1 LGFLAHD
8 FSRDRP
14 LSLPASARSV
24 RGSQGR
30 RVRIDLGSILIQ
42 DSENKV
48 VFVLTFR
55 YHEYM
60 TAPVVISQTSLS
72 RAVEQAVSD
81 VDAVRTGVRV
91 AGVSDRE
98 VLEVLEVLEAMVAL
112 QRQVN
117 GTVSV
122 LMAVAEQRNAA
133 LRTRNTP
140 LESVLAASGQESVRQ
155 VRNQVFQ
162 ASVLASR
169 PRVHEAASAGRI
181 TLAQARAIRD
191 VVEELTEALSD
202 PQKDQAEEFLLR
214 AADRLPA
221 EKLRAMTDQVLDQ
234 VAPQAK
240 DSPEQRQAKLKL
252 RDQRAAAR
260 RCFRFG
266 SPEDGS
272 IEFRGSLPVVDGVR
286 LKGLVE
292 SIAARDYRAAKDL
305 ADRAALAVTPD
316 QRLADALMRVV
327 GAAEGSGVES
337 GSGGGGIPAG
347 GAQITVLMREQ
358 DLRDRAAGRGL
369 LTDGTEVSAGEL
381 RRLACGAGFIPVVLG
396 GKSEILDL
404 GRLRR
409 LASPALRNA
418 VGLRDGHCAFPGCE
432 VAVYRCELHHIRPW
446 QDGGLTRLDNLV
458 ALCVR
463 HHHLCEP
470 APREVDVDGYARA
483 PDQWRIRIG
492 LDGIP
497 QFMAPPRYA
506 AEASTGSVGS
516 RSMRGTTPL
525 YALSLFDDGGSL
537 GEADRAGEPARAG
550 MG

>member
-1 LGFLAHD
+1 
-8 FSRDRP
+8 
-14 LSLPASARSV
+14 
-24 RGSQGR
+24 
-30 RVRIDLGSILIQ
+30 
-42 DSENKV
+42 
-48 VFVLTFR
+48 
-55 YHEYM
+55 M
-60 TAPVVISQTSLS
+60 TTPVVITGPSLS
-72 RAVEQAVSD
+72 RAVAHAMGD
-81 VDAVRTGVRV
+81 VAAVRTGVRSS
-91 AGVSDRE
+91 GVSDRE
-98 VLEVLEVLEAMVAL
+98 LLEVLEAMLSL

-133 LRTRNTP
+133 LRTANTP

-162 ASVLASR
+162 AGVLAGR
-169 PRVHEAASAGRI
+169 PRVHEAAAAGRI
-181 TLAQARAIRD
+181 TLGQARAIRD
-191 VVEELTEALSD
+191 VVAGLPEVLSD
-202 PQKDQAEEFLLR
+202 TQKDQAEEFLLR

-221 EKLRAMTDQVLDQ
+221 EKLRALTDQVLDQ

-240 DSPEQRQAKLKL
+240 DSPGQRQAKLKL

-266 SPEDGS
+266 VPEDGS

-286 LKGLVE
+286 LKGLVD
-292 SIAARDYRAAKDL
+292 SIAARDYRAAKDV

-316 QRLADALMRVV
+316 QRLADALLKVV
-327 GAAEGSGVES
+327 AVAEGSEDGE
-337 GSGGGGIPAG
+337 GRGTIPAG

-369 LTDGTEVSAGEL
+369 LADGTEVSAGEL
-381 RRLACGAGFIPVVLG
+381 RRLACDAGFVPVVLG

-404 GRLRR
+404 GRMRR
-409 LASPALRNA
+409 LASPALRHA

-432 VAVYRCELHHIRPW
+432 VPIHRCELHHIRPW
-446 QDGGLTRLDNLV
+446 QDGGPTSLDNLV
-458 ALCVR
+458 ALCAR

-470 APREVDVDGYARA
+470 APPEVDVDGYARA
-483 PDQWRIRIG
+483 PDQWRIRMG
-492 LDGIP
+492 PDGIP
-497 QFMAPPRYA
+497 QFVPP
-506 AEASTGSVGS
+506 GSYVEEDRSGLAGS
-516 RSMRGTTPL
+516 RSVRGPTTL
-525 YALSLFDDGGSL
+525 YALSLFDEDRSL

>member
-1 LGFLAHD
+1 
-8 FSRDRP
+8 
-14 LSLPASARSV
+14 
-24 RGSQGR
+24 
-30 RVRIDLGSILIQ
+30 
-42 DSENKV
+42 
-48 VFVLTFR
+48 
-55 YHEYM
+55 M
-60 TAPVVISQTSLS
+60 TTPVVISQTALS
-72 RAVEQAVSD
+72 RAVEHAVGD
-81 VDAVRTGVRV
+81 VDAVRSGVRSS
-91 AGVSDRE
+91 GVSDRE
-98 VLEVLEVLEAMVAL
+98 VLEVLGSMLSL

-133 LRTRNTP
+133 LRTANTP

-162 ASVLASR
+162 ASMLAGR
-169 PRVHEAASAGRI
+169 PRVHEAAAAGRI
-181 TLAQARAIRD
+181 TLGQARAIRD
-191 VVEELTEALSD
+191 VVEGLPQALSD
-202 PQKDQAEEFLLR
+202 TQKDHAEGFLLR

-221 EKLRAMTDQVLDQ
+221 EKLRGLSDQVLDQ

-240 DSPEQRQAKLKL
+240 DTAEQRQAKLEL
-252 RDQRAAAR
+252 RDRRAMAR

-266 SPEDGS
+266 VPEDGS

-327 GAAEGSGVES
+327 GAAEGSGAES

-347 GAQITVLMREQ
+347 GAQITVLMRER

-369 LTDGTEVSAGEL
+369 LPDGTALSAGEL
-381 RRLACGAGFIPVVLG
+381 RRLACDAGFVPVVLG

-404 GRLRR
+404 GRMRR
-409 LASPALRNA
+409 LASPALRHA

-432 VAVYRCELHHIRPW
+432 VPLHRCELHHIQPW
-446 QDGGLTRLDNLV
+446 QDGGPTRLDNLV
-458 ALCVR
+458 AVCVR

-470 APREVDVDGYARA
+470 APPGVDADGYARA
-483 PDQWRIRIG
+483 PDQWRIRMG
-492 LDGIP
+492 PDGIP
-497 QFMAPPRYA
+497 QFVPP
-506 AEASTGSVGS
+506 GSYDEEDRSGLAGS
-516 RSMRGTTPL
+516 RSVWGAATL

-537 GEADRAGEPARAG
+537 GEADHAGDVAGATLVTVGARPDG
-550 MG
+550 

>member
-1 LGFLAHD
+1 MCCYYG
-8 FSRDRP
+8 
-14 LSLPASARSV
+14 
-24 RGSQGR
+24 
-30 RVRIDLGSILIQ
+30 
-42 DSENKV
+42 
-48 VFVLTFR
+48 
-55 YHEYM
+55 YM
-60 TAPVVISQTSLS
+60 ITPVVISQTSLS
-72 RAVEQAVSD
+72 RAVEHAVGD
-81 VDAVRTGVRV
+81 VDVVRTGVR
-91 AGVSDRE
+91 ATGVSDRE
-98 VLEVLEVLEAMVAL
+98 VLEVPEAMVAL

-140 LESVLAASGQESVRQ
+140 LESVVAASGQESVRQ

-260 RCFRFG
+260 RCFWFG

-327 GAAEGSGVES
+327 GAAEGSGAES
-337 GSGGGGIPAG
+337 GGAGIPAG
-347 GAQITVLMREQ
+347 AAQITVLMREQ
-358 DLRDRAAGRGL
+358 DLRDRTAGRGL
-369 LTDGTEVSAGEL
+369 LADGTEVSAGEL
-381 RRLACGAGFIPVVLG
+381 RRLACDAGFVPVVLG

-409 LASPALRNA
+409 LASPALRHA

-446 QDGGLTRLDNLV
+446 QDGGPTRLDNLV
-458 ALCVR
+458 ALCVP
-463 HHHLCEP
+463 HHHVCEP
-470 APREVDVDGYARA
+470 APPEVDVDGYSRA
-483 PDQWRIRIG
+483 PDQWRIG
-492 LDGIP
+492 MGPYGIP
-497 QFMAPPRYA
+497 QFVPPSAYDAGARPCV
-506 AEASTGSVGS
+506 VGS
-516 RSMRGTTPL
+516 GSARGAATL
-525 YALSLFDDGGSL
+525 YALTLFEEDRSL